1 CPGVDLK
8 TDDAQ
13 VLYIDNFAVLSSS
26 PDRAATAVKAMQS
39 ALAARGVVS
48 ELDPDSCERGE
59 LLGCEL
65 DLRTGCWQVLGR
77 RLWRI
82 YGPLG
87 HALGKR
93 ARVAGQELE
102 RLIGHL
108 VSLLMLRREGLAM
121 LHASCEFVRA
131 SYTKRQPLWK
141 SVRRELAWVK
151 SLLPCQP
158 CLRADTTLPW
168 SDMVTCFDA
177 SPWGYGIVETEWDL
191 DSAQRVGRVSERAR
205 FRGLLDIALAPEPA
219 LLFAGRAAGFPE
231 VDYEKMQ
238 AQPWRV
244 VGCGRWK
251 RKEVGVTEGPM
262 EAAALRARPP
272 APLGWS
278 PAEALG
284 APARAVAPALAG
296 PASRPDLAGR
306 RARLGRVRLASDF
319 DQRRRQLCPRQT
331 RLAAAKARPHTQ
343 ELYLGT
349 VLGLVRWLGL
359 ECLPDWP
366 RQTWGEVL
374 AEYAEAIYD
383 RGGSKAA
390 AQRLAPAL
398 LWAEPALRRAG
409 IREVFPLTHQTL
421 KGWNVL
427 EPSQS
432 RPPVPFVVVL
442 AVARWLCRA
451 GKPLSGLAVLIMF
464 ETYMRPS
471 EVLALRA
478 RQVVLP
484 LPKEGGASV
493 FLTFVVRASEYQ
505 IPTKTNEYDLSVPL
519 DLRRQQWLVESI
531 SFVQALREPDE
542 LFLGLSYTELAA
554 DFSSAISALGVTV
567 LEPTLYS
574 LRHGGASHDRSTGAR
589 SLGAVQQRG
598 GWKAF
603 KSVLRYEKHGRLSM
617 ELRKLSDH
625 LRDALRAAGLDHIG
639 VFNRSLVR
647 HFAAR
652 RISPEFAW

>member
-8 TDDAQ
+8 TDDAK

-26 PDRAATAVKAMQS
+26 PGRAATAAKAMQS

-82 YGPLG
+82 YGALG

-93 ARVAGQELE
+93 ARVTGQELE

-108 VSLLMLRREGLAM
+108 VSLLMLRRGDLAM
-121 LHASCEFVRA
+121 LHASYEFARA

-151 SLLPCQP
+151 SLLPC
-158 CLRADTTLPW
+158 LRAGTTLPW
-168 SDMVTCFDA
+168 SDVVTCFDA
-177 SPWGYGIVETEWDL
+177 SPWGYGIVEAEWDL
-191 DSAQRVGRVSERAR
+191 DSVQRVGRVSERTR
-205 FRGLLDIALAPEPA
+205 FRGLLAAEGAPRERALEQDIARAPGPA
-219 LLFAGRAAGFPE
+219 LLPAGRAAGFPE

-244 VGCGRWK
+244 AGCGRWK
-251 RKEVGVTEGPM
+251 RKEAIHGLEGAALTWAVRRAARGARQRGSRRLFLGDNM
-262 EAAALRARPP
+262 SLTLAAAKGRAAYHRL
-272 APLGWS
+272 LGVCRVIF
-278 PAEALG
+278 AIG
-284 APARAVAPALAG
+284 VAADMKMQV
-296 PASRPDLAGR
+296 RPDLAGR

-331 RLAAAKARPHTQ
+331 RLAAAKVRPHTQ
-343 ELYLGT
+343 ELCLGT

-359 ECLPDWP
+359 ECLLDWP
-366 RQTWGEVL
+366 RQTWDEVL
-374 AEYAEAIYD
+374 AGYAKAIYN
-383 RGGSKAA
+383 RGSS
-390 AQRLAPAL
+390 
-398 LWAEPALRRAG
+398 
-409 IREVFPLTHQTL
+409 
-421 KGWNVL
+421 N
-427 EPSQS
+427 
-432 RPPVPFVVVL
+432 
-442 AVARWLCRA
+442 
-451 GKPLSGLAVLIMF
+451 GKPLSGLAVLTMF
-464 ETYMRPS
+464 ETYMWPS

-493 FLTFVVRASEYQ
+493 FMTFVVRASELQ
-505 IPTKTNEYDLSVPL
+505 VPTKTNEYDISVPL
-519 DLRRQQWLVESI
+519 DLQRQQWLVESI
-531 SFVQALREPDE
+531 SFVQALREPDV
-542 LFLGLSYTELAA
+542 LVLGLSYTELAA

-567 LEPTLYS
+567 LKPTLYS
-574 LRHGGASHDRSTGAR
+574 LRHGGASHDASTGAR
-589 SLGAVQQRG
+589 SLGAVQQRE

-603 KSVLRYEKHGRLSM
+603 KSVLRYEEHGRLSM

-625 LRDALRAAGLDHIG
+625 PRDALRAAGLVHIG
-639 VFNRSLVR
+639 VFNRSWVR